1 LALAGLGSRLLR
13 HIRLASCGGR
23 AEPGILGGVT
33 RLDVPGSGDQPL
45 PGRPVADSLLARLA
59 DLASNHP
66 SSPRYARSEQPQLR
80 EAATGDGGEAEV
92 SADARPVPREGK
104 PRPRDNADAGPS
116 GPTDAV
122 RTGEEVASADQPSI
136 ESGDFAE
143 HIEMLTTQLSD
154 AKKRGL
160 DTDRLYTDPPDHKS
174 WTTER
179 LAAQMEIIE
188 DLYRDGRD
196 VPCHGEAVLA
206 GGLGGAGKGTVL
218 AKYAGIDTSKYLVID
233 PDRIKEQMAE
243 RGMIPKVEE
252 LSPMECSV
260 LVHEESSW
268 IAANL
273 AKRAYAEG
281 RNVIWDVTMSSLEST
296 ERRINDLRTAGYHDL
311 AGVFVDIPAEQSV
324 QRALERYRAGMERY
338 GNGVGQGGR
347 YVPPAVILA
356 QRTADGQTVNRQV
369 FETVKP
375 RFDRWVV
382 FDNSRDGE
390 RPALTDSSEW
400 EKQ

>member
-1 LALAGLGSRLLR
+1 
-13 HIRLASCGGR
+13 
-23 AEPGILGGVT
+23 
-33 RLDVPGSGDQPL
+33 
-45 PGRPVADSLLARLA
+45 
-59 DLASNHP
+59 
-66 SSPRYARSEQPQLR
+66 
-80 EAATGDGGEAEV
+80 
-92 SADARPVPREGK
+92 
-104 PRPRDNADAGPS
+104 
-116 GPTDAV
+116 
-122 RTGEEVASADQPSI
+122 
-136 ESGDFAE
+136 
-143 HIEMLTTQLSD
+143 MLTTRLSD
-154 AKKRGL
+154 AKKQGL
-160 DTDRLYTDPPDHKS
+160 DTDRLHTDPPDHKS
-174 WTTER
+174 WTIER
-179 LAAQMEIIE
+179 LAAQREIVE
-188 DLYRDGRD
+188 DLYRGGCD

-218 AKYAGIDTSKYLVID
+218 ARYAGIDTSKYLVID

-243 RGMIPKVEE
+243 RGMIPEVEG

-281 RNVIWDVTMSSLEST
+281 RNVIWDITMSSLKST
-296 ERRINDLRTAGYHDL
+296 ERRIDDLRTAGYHDL
-311 AGVFVDIPAEQSV
+311 TGVFVDIPAEQSV
-324 QRALERYRAGMERY
+324 QRALGRYQAGMERY

-347 YVPPAVILA
+347 YVPPEVILA

-375 RFDRWVV
+375 RFDRWAV

-390 RPALTDSSEW
+390 RPVLTDSSER

>member
-1 LALAGLGSRLLR
+1 
-13 HIRLASCGGR
+13 
-23 AEPGILGGVT
+23 VT
-33 RLDVPGSGDQPL
+33 RLDVPGSADQPL
-45 PGRPVADSLLARLA
+45 SGRPAADSLLARLA

-66 SSPRYARSEQPQLR
+66 SSPRYGRSEQTQLR

-92 SADARPVPREGK
+92 SHDGRQVPSDGK
-104 PRPRDNADAGPS
+104 PRQRNNADTAPGGPA
-116 GPTDAV
+116 DAA
-122 RTGEEVASADQPSI
+122 RTGEEVASADQPSV

-143 HIEMLTTQLSD
+143 HIEILTARLAD
-154 AKKRGL
+154 AKKQGL
-160 DTDRLYTDPPDHKS
+160 DTDRLHTDPPDHKS

-179 LAAQMEIIE
+179 LAAQREIIE
-188 DLYRDGRD
+188 DLYSGGRE

-218 AKYAGIDTSKYLVID
+218 AKYAAIDTSKYLVID

-243 RGMIPKVEE
+243 RGMIPKVEG

-281 RNVIWDVTMSSLEST
+281 RNVIWDITMSSLEST
-296 ERRINDLRTAGYHDL
+296 ERRIGDLRTAGYHDL
-311 AGVFVDIPAEQSV
+311 TGVFVDIPAEQSV
-324 QRALERYRAGMERY
+324 QRALGRYQAGMERY

-347 YVPPAVILA
+347 YVPPAVIFA

-375 RFDRWVV
+375 RFDRWAV

-390 RPALTDSSEW
+390 RPILTDSSER

>member
-1 LALAGLGSRLLR
+1 
-13 HIRLASCGGR
+13 
-23 AEPGILGGVT
+23 
-33 RLDVPGSGDQPL
+33 
-45 PGRPVADSLLARLA
+45 
-59 DLASNHP
+59 
-66 SSPRYARSEQPQLR
+66 
-80 EAATGDGGEAEV
+80 
-92 SADARPVPREGK
+92 
-104 PRPRDNADAGPS
+104 
-116 GPTDAV
+116 
-122 RTGEEVASADQPSI
+122 
-136 ESGDFAE
+136 
-143 HIEMLTTQLSD
+143 LSD
-154 AKKRGL
+154 AKKQGL
-160 DTDRLYTDPPDHKS
+160 DTDRLHTDPPDHKS

-179 LAAQMEIIE
+179 VVAQREIIQ
-188 DLYRDGRD
+188 DLYHDSGD

-218 AKYAGIDTSKYLVID
+218 AKYAGIDTAKYLVID

-243 RGMIPKVEE
+243 RGMIPKVEG

-281 RNVIWDVTMSSLEST
+281 RNVIWDITMSSLEST
-296 ERRINDLRTAGYHDL
+296 ERRIDDLRTAGYHDL
-311 AGVFVDIPAEQSV
+311 TGVFVDIPAEQSV
-324 QRALERYRAGMERY
+324 QRALGRYQAGMERY

-356 QRTADGQTVNRQV
+356 QRAADGQTVNRQV

-375 RFDRWVV
+375 RFDRWAV

-390 RPALTDSSEW
+390 RPVLTDSSEW
-400 EKQ
+400 GK

>member
-1 LALAGLGSRLLR
+1 
-13 HIRLASCGGR
+13 
-23 AEPGILGGVT
+23 
-33 RLDVPGSGDQPL
+33 
-45 PGRPVADSLLARLA
+45 
-59 DLASNHP
+59 
-66 SSPRYARSEQPQLR
+66 
-80 EAATGDGGEAEV
+80 
-92 SADARPVPREGK
+92 
-104 PRPRDNADAGPS
+104 
-116 GPTDAV
+116 
-122 RTGEEVASADQPSI
+122 
-136 ESGDFAE
+136 
-143 HIEMLTTQLSD
+143 MLTASLSD

-160 DTDRLYTDPPDHKS
+160 DTDRLHTEPPDHKS

-179 LAAQMEIIE
+179 LAAQREIIE

-243 RGMIPKVEE
+243 RGMIPKVEG

-281 RNVIWDVTMSSLEST
+281 RNVIWDITMSSLEST
-296 ERRINDLRTAGYHDL
+296 ERRIDDLRTAGYHDL
-311 AGVFVDIPAEQSV
+311 TGVFVDIPAEQSV
-324 QRALERYRAGMERY
+324 QRALGRYRAGMERY
-338 GNGVGQGGR
+338 GSGVGQGGR
-347 YVPPAVILA
+347 YVPPEVILA
-356 QRTADGQTVNRQV
+356 QRTTDGQTVNREV
-369 FETVKP
+369 FDTVKP
-375 RFDRWVV
+375 RFDRWMV
-382 FDNSRDGE
+382 FDNSRNGE
-390 RPALTDSSEW
+390 RPVLTDSSER